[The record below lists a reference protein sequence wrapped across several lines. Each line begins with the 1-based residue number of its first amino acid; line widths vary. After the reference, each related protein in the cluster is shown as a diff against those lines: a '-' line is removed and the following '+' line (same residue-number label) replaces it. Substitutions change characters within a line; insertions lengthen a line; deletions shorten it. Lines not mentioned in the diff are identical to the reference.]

1 MIRTK
6 IADALKSTDYNKEIC
21 IKGWVRTHR
30 SSKAVDFIAVND
42 GSTIKNIQIVV
53 DAGVVDA
60 EVLKQ
65 VTTGACICVEGI
77 LVESPAQ
84 GQASEVHCKSLL
96 VYICRNCYQHIS
108 FVPCSLHSWNAP
120 ESCHALSFVLIKRN
134 SIRDITE

>member
-6 IADALKSTDYNKEIC
+6 IADALQSTDYNKEIC
-21 IKGWVRTHR
+21 VKGWVRTHR

-42 GSTIKNIQIVV
+42 GSTIKNIQVVV

-65 VTTGACICVEGI
+65 VTTGACICVEGT

-96 VYICRNCYQHIS
+96 VYGGCGADYPMQKKGQS
-108 FVPCSLHSWNAP
+108 FEYMRPAFFLAQN
-120 ESCHALSFVLIKRN
+120 L
-134 SIRDITE
+134 